1 MELRPASATN
11 HKPNR
16 QVRDMSPSSPSKR
29 PTRAVAVAAAAVLP
43 LLVWVV
49 SVPLLGYELMVPSD
63 DGLSEVRLRAVIV
76 GALAAPLAG
85 WAAIEV
91 LERVTRHAPTVWLV
105 GALAVLAVS
114 FGPLLDNDMPRATA
128 LVFTIMRFTI
138 AVALIPAMVLS
149 TRPHRTPPSQPVDDA
164 RHDTRG

>member
-1 MELRPASATN
+1 
-11 HKPNR
+11 
-16 QVRDMSPSSPSKR
+16 MSPSSPSKR
-29 PTRAVAVAAAAVLP
+29 PTRVVAVAAAAVLT

-49 SVPLLGYELMVPSD
+49 SVPLLGYELTVPSG

-76 GALAAPLAG
+76 TSLAVPLAG

-114 FGPLLDNDMPRATA
+114 FAPILDDEMPKATA
-128 LVFTIMRFTI
+128 VVFTIMRFTI
-138 AVALIPAMVLS
+138 AVALIPAIMLS
-149 TRPHRTPPSQPVDDA
+149 TRPHRTPSPSQPVDDA
-164 RHDTRG
+164 PHDTRGR